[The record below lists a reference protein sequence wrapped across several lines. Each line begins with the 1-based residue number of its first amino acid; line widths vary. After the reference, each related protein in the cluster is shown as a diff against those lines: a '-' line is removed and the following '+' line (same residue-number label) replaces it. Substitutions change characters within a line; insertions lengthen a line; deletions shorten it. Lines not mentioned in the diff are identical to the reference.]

1 MPLFDLITL
10 ILNSI
15 IGAFIFKKMNA
26 PFRYTWLFLLLTLFS
41 EGIGLLTTYFFNEN
55 LTVYT
60 IYSILLPIAIFLI
73 FYFLQEKKNQNK
85 YLFSLGFL
93 FAFIIFN
100 TIYIQSEE
108 PLPTNNQQATCL
120 YFILLSVFQYNQ
132 LLKGP
137 AEVPLSRNS
146 EFWLNTTLFIYF
158 SGTFVPWVVFNMFL
172 KSAAD
177 FDSILEWNYYL
188 TILLYVG
195 LMVSML
201 IDAYGRTRPNQ

>member
-1 MPLFDLITL
+1 MLDFICLLSGITIGTL
-10 ILNSI
+10 IYKKISVPFAFVVFLLIIIFIFECAAWCASEIWQNNLLVYSVGSI
-15 IGAFIFKKMNA
+15 II
-26 PFRYTWLFLLLTLFS
+26 PV
-41 EGIGLLTTYFFNEN
+41 FF
-55 LTVYT
+55 
-60 IYSILLPIAIFLI
+60 FLI
-73 FYFLQEKKNQNK
+73 YIKKLNTRK
-85 YLFSLGFL
+85 TLYHHLSFAILYLFIL
-93 FAFIIFN
+93 IN

-137 AEVPLSRNS
+137 AEMPLSRNS

-201 IDAYGRTRPNQ
+201 IDAYGRTRPSE